1 MVSLKSC
8 VKIKD
13 SDYGHL
19 AEKPLDSNSD
29 TAGRGCSVVL
39 PDARHGEARRT
50 VVVTTVDGIRH
61 VDGGYNSAGAAASAL
76 AAFVVT
82 LNAFNAGPTSVSSIS
97 MIDQGDHVTVRTFT
111 VVNGVVTVV

>member
-1 MVSLKSC
+1 MTSYLQLTTGEVIPIGGVSSLKS
-8 VKIKD
+8 D
-13 SDYGHL
+13 GS
-19 AEKPLDSNSD
+19 
-29 TAGRGCSVVL
+29 
-39 PDARHGEARRT
+39 T